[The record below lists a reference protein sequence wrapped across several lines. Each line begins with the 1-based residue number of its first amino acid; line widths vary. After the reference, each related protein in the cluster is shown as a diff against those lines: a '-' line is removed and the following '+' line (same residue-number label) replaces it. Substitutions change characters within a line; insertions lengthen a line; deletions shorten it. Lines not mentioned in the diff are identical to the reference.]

1 MRVRSNERHANR
13 LALEIGGSGTCMR
26 GQCNPPGVPMRL
38 TRLMLAVLFPLA
50 ACDQLTGPV
59 GDPDAPTNLTYQ
71 LIPSGDPASPS
82 GVILSWDVPQSGR
95 ANSFNV
101 YGRASSASQW
111 QLRATTTSP
120 TFHDAGLPEGQYYV
134 TTRDANGNELGQSA
148 VLSID
153 LTSRLPAPLGLATIS
168 LNAAIQLSWQS
179 NAVDAAHGT
188 FDHYRLYS
196 TAYDATRGVCTADW
210 VVEGT
215 TVSDG
220 FLAGNLVNGV
230 SRCYSVS
237 AITIDGHESTWSDA
251 HVDTPRFDARNS
263 FVYST
268 TARRDSSGF
277 LFLDETSKK
286 IGIVAASTRADLD
299 FTVERHADGSL
310 WFSPGRTGVTM
321 ALYSTLPVADLTS
334 IDRAPANGFGAVT
347 IQAVAGY
354 AYVFRL
360 VKADGIHFAA
370 ARVAFVTNDYVVFD
384 WSYQSGPGNADL
396 SHAPVNTPGM

>member
-1 MRVRSNERHANR
+1 
-13 LALEIGGSGTCMR
+13 
-26 GQCNPPGVPMRL
+26 MRL
-38 TRLMLAVLFPLA
+38 TRFLLAALIPLA
-50 ACDQLTGPV
+50 ACDAITNPAV
-59 GDPDAPTNLTYQ
+59 DPDAPANLTYQ
-71 LIPSGDPASPS
+71 LIPSGNPSAPA

-101 YGRASSASQW
+101 YGRTSATSQW

-120 TFHDAGLPEGQYYV
+120 TFHDAGQPEAQYYV
-134 TTRDANGNELGQSA
+134 TTRDANGNELGQSQI
-148 VLSID
+148 LIID
-153 LTSRLPAPLGLATIS
+153 LATRLPAPLGVATIS

-196 TAYDATRGVCTADW
+196 AGYDATRGVCTADW

-230 SRCYSVS
+230 SRCYAVS
-237 AITIDGHESTWSDA
+237 AITIDGHESPMSDA
-251 HVDTPRFDARNS
+251 HVDTPRFDARNA
-263 FVYST
+263 FVYNS

-277 LFLDETSKK
+277 LFLDEVSRK
-286 IGIVAASTRADLD
+286 IGVVGPSTRTDLD
-299 FTVERHADGSL
+299 FTIERHADGTL
-310 WFSPGRTGVTM
+310 WFAPARTGVTM
-321 ALYSTLPVADLTS
+321 ALYSTQPVADLTS
-334 IDRAPANGFGAVT
+334 VDRAPTTGFGAVT
-347 IQAVAGY
+347 IQAVPGY

-370 ARVAFVTNDYVVFD
+370 ARVAFVTSDYVVFD
-384 WSYQSGPGNADL
+384 WSYQIGPGNAEL
-396 SHAPVNTPGM
+396 SRAPATASTM